1 MISILKHIQDI
12 LLSKKHK
19 ELDSLGYKE
28 YRHTGRPT
36 ELEQLTGID
45 YFSHIDKPYDNSSE
59 ATKQELQQV
68 IDLSTGL
75 SQSIINTILLID
87 KDPLTIYKHIL
98 DKHSIVFPQE
108 EFNTLYA
115 ILYPMIVDLK
125 LFFNRPRPNQ
135 IAEFYNL
142 SIDVLHTDTHHTP
155 SYPSGHTAY
164 AVLAELLLSEKYPHL
179 ASEFHNATQKVM
191 LARIKQGVHF
201 DSDNQASVKLVN
213 KIFDSLIQHVARQ

>member
-12 LLSKKHK
+12 LISKKHK

-28 YRHTGRPT
+28 YRHIGRPT
-36 ELEQLTGID
+36 ELEQSINID
-45 YFSHIDKPYDNSSE
+45 YFSAIDNPPVNSSQH
-59 ATKQELQQV
+59 TKQEIQQI
-68 IDLSTGL
+68 IDLGTGL
-75 SQSIINTILLID
+75 SDSVINTILLID
-87 KDPLTIYKHIL
+87 KDALAIHKHIL
-98 DKHSIVFPQE
+98 YNNKLSFPE
-108 EFNTLYA
+108 EQFNQLYA
-115 ILYPMIVDLK
+115 ILYPIIVDLK

-164 AVLAELLLSEKYPHL
+164 AALAELFLTQKYPHL